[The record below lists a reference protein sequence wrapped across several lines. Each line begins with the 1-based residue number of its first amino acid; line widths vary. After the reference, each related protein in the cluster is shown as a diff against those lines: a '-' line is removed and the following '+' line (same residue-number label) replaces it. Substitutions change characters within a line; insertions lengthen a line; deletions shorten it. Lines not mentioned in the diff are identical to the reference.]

1 MTSRR
6 HRAKRR
12 GEERRPRAP
21 VLPAREIVA
30 AAARTGRR
38 SAWRILAVS
47 VTVCT
52 VTALAEIAADHFI
65 DRTNLPLRVAGSV
78 GASGVSLLGSVFLA
92 GFLSRLVSGDGPDG
106 ARIRPVLRSLPWGPL
121 IRADLLVAAI
131 IVVGVLAL
139 VIPGLIAMTLLAVVG
154 PVIEIERRPALAAL
168 RRSAHLVRPYFWKV
182 ALIGTLPVI
191 LASGVESALPA
202 PEGLPALVVAL
213 LARGIVVGVVES
225 AIGLLLVQLCIRLIA
240 ADRARASAG
249 PVPQRALVGV

>member
-6 HRAKRR
+6 HQGRR

-21 VLPAREIVA
+21 VLPAREIVG

-38 SAWRILAVS
+38 NAWRILAVS

-52 VTALAEIAADHFI
+52 VTALAEIAAEHFI

-92 GFLSRLVSGDGPDG
+92 GFLSRLVSEDGPDR
-106 ARIRPVLRSLPWGPL
+106 ARIKPVLRSLPWGPL
-121 IRADLLVAAI
+121 IRADLLVAVI

-139 VIPGLIAMTLLAVVG
+139 VIPGLIAMNLLAVVG
-154 PVIEIERRPALAAL
+154 PVIEIERAALAGL
-168 RRSAHLVRPYFWKV
+168 RRSMQLVRPHFWKV
-182 ALIGTLPVI
+182 ALVGTLPVI
-191 LASGVESALPA
+191 LSSGVESALPA
-202 PEGLPALVVAL
+202 PEGLTALVLAT
-213 LARGIVVGVVES
+213 LARGVVVGVVEA

-249 PVPQRALVGV
+249 PIPQRALVPR

>member
-6 HRAKRR
+6 HQGRRR

-21 VLPAREIVA
+21 VLPAREIVG

-38 SAWRILAVS
+38 NAWRILAVS

-52 VTALAEIAADHFI
+52 VTALAEIAAEHFI

-92 GFLSRLVSGDGPDG
+92 GFLSRLVSDDGPDR
-106 ARIRPVLRSLPWGPL
+106 ARIKPVLRSLPWGPL
-121 IRADLLVAAI
+121 IRADLLVAVI

-139 VIPGLIAMTLLAVVG
+139 VIPGLIAMNLLAVVG
-154 PVIEIERRPALAAL
+154 PVIEIERRPALAGL
-168 RRSAHLVRPYFWKV
+168 RRSMQLVRPHFWKV
-182 ALIGTLPVI
+182 ALVGTLPVI

-202 PEGLPALVVAL
+202 PEGLTALVLAT
-213 LARGIVVGVVES
+213 LARGVVVGVVEA

-249 PVPQRALVGV
+249 PVPQRALVPR